1 MRRRKSLNTS
11 LASTMTLNRVCYLL
25 LIFAA
30 IGSLFTSSP
39 LAMWFLLINM
49 LTLVMYGADK
59 IAARKGMRRVPEATL
74 LVFGVTGGWPGA
86 IVGQQLFRHKT
97 QKQPFKTYFFLSIV
111 VSIAVMAAVYHF
123 SPVSSLW
130 PF

>member
-1 MRRRKSLNTS
+1 MRRRKPLNSS

-25 LIFAA
+25 LLFAA

-130 PF
+130 LF